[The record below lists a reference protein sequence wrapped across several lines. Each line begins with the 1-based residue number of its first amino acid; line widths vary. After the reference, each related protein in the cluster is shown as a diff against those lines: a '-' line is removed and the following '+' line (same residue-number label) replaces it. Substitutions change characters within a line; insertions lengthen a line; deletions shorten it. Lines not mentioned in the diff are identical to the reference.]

1 MKLTEHVKSIADNIT
16 NPNAEDYEDNNPN
29 GFDYLEDVLD
39 VKWVIDSSGEYVGA
53 ELLVAFGGPN
63 IWIHTRNN
71 QVKGYWGGD
80 NGVAEYEDNLGLN
93 EACQEWYETTIGVK

>member
-1 MKLTEHVKSIADNIT
+1 MKVIEHVKSIADNIT

-39 VKWVIDSSGEYVGA
+39 VKWVIDSNGEYVGA

-71 QVKGYWGGD
+71 QVKGYWWGD
-80 NGVAEYEDNLGLN
+80 NDTAEYEDNLGLN
-93 EACQEWYETTIGVK
+93 ESCEEWYNSTIGAK

>member
-1 MKLTEHVKSIADNIT
+1 M
-16 NPNAEDYEDNNPN
+16 
-29 GFDYLEDVLD
+29 
-39 VKWVIDSSGEYVGA
+39 
-53 ELLVAFGGPN
+53 VAFGGPN

-71 QVKGYWGGD
+71 QVKGYWWGD

>member
-1 MKLTEHVKSIADNIT
+1 MKVTEHIKSIADSIT
-16 NPNAEDYEDNNPN
+16 NPNAEDYKDNSPD

-63 IWIHTRNN
+63 IWIHTRTT
-71 QVKGYWGGD
+71 QVKGYWWRD
-80 NGVAEYEDNLGLN
+80 NDVAEYEDNLGLD
-93 EACQEWYETTIGVK
+93 EACEEWFNSTIGAK